1 MAEITKEE
9 RVERALMIMKQLGG
23 GRFKTMTGAKDITA
37 TETGVRFRIPYPKTN
52 LIEIDVT
59 PEDLY
64 LMTVWR
70 VRKKAGVPEKTL
82 VKKLEYLY
90 AEELQRAFTEAT
102 GLATHL

>member
-1 MAEITKEE
+1 MLDTKTEE
-9 RVERALMIMKQLGG
+9 RITRARTIMGQLGG
-23 GRFKTMTGAKDITA
+23 GKFKAMTGAKDLTA

-64 LMTVWR
+64 RMTVWR

-82 VKKLEYLY
+82 VKRMDCLY